1 MRGIMEGSAALIQED
16 VEMYGYMG
24 AVTLLAFFVSWSA
37 DFCCSVKKPKLP
49 RRRQAAVGNREK
61 EVEMKE
67 MDESKDDPIRTTRN
81 PMHQEID
88 INNFKGG
95 MQSKKTE
102 SNFKLSLERQS
113 LLKTLASNLLVLLF
127 VFINAYILLTSWL
140 YTINRS
146 EASEYFT

>member
-1 MRGIMEGSAALIQED
+1 MEGSAALIQED

-24 AVTLLAFFVSWSA
+24 AVTLLAFFVSWGV
-37 DFCCSVKKPKLP
+37 DFCCSLKKPKHP
-49 RRRQAAVGNREK
+49 RRRQAAVGNRDK

-67 MDESKDDPIRTTRN
+67 IDESKDDGAIRTTRN

-88 INNFKGG
+88 IDNFKGG

-102 SNFKLSLERQS
+102 SKFKVSSERQD

-127 VFINAYILLTSWL
+127 VFINAYVLFTSWL